1 MNLNQMVQ
9 LATQVFLKH
18 AYPKGVPSAIQEMS
32 DSLASLATKDEL
44 LAWSR
49 LEKENGRYHLRLGN
63 HAYPHMKLAF
73 LIDQDQGHPVFY
85 VDAHDSH
92 FNLPPNVPG
101 HEKLLALR
109 KFNKELKKEIEAALI
124 RENLHVFGEK
134 PQREIKTVHRCVG
147 MKVLAIDDEDQIL
160 DMLSIIV
167 KSMGADFIRATSVEE
182 GRRMIRGRGIP
193 DLIFCD
199 IMMPKESGFDFVA
212 WLRKEG
218 YSVPTYFI
226 TGLNLEKIDRDRVTA
241 VLQKPFTAKSV
252 MNIMKK
258 LRKEGKKDEGQAE
271 GTI

>member
-32 DSLASLATKDEL
+32 NALATLDSEEEL
-44 LAWSR
+44 LQWSR

-63 HAYPHMKLAF
+63 HAYPHMKLVF
-73 LIDQDQGHPVFY
+73 LLEGNHPVFY

-101 HEKLLALR
+101 HERLIALR
-109 KFNKELKKEIEAALI
+109 KFNSDLKKEIEKALLAQSLTI
-124 RENLHVFGEK
+124 FGHNQ
-134 PQREIKTVHRCVG
+134 PTQVKTGSRCLG
-147 MKVLAIDDEDQIL
+147 MTVLAIDDEDQIL

-182 GRRMIRGRGIP
+182 GRRMIRGRTTP

-199 IMMPKESGFDFVA
+199 IMMPKESGFDFVN

-226 TGLNLEKIDRDRVTA
+226 TGLNIEKIDRDRVTA

-258 LRKEGKKDEGQAE
+258 LRKSHTEEAGEPKQTE
-271 GTI
+271 

>member
-18 AYPKGVPSAIQEMS
+18 AYPDGVPSAIQEMS
-32 DSLASLATKDEL
+32 DSLGEL
-44 LAWSR
+44 EGEQDLLSWSR
-49 LEKENGRYHLRLGN
+49 LEKEGERYNLRLGN
-63 HAYPHMKLAF
+63 ANYPHMKLVF
-73 LIDQDQGHPVFY
+73 MIEQGNPVFY

-101 HEKLLALR
+101 YEKLLALR
-109 KFNKELKKEIEAALI
+109 EANKKLKQKIESAWGVEQLPI
-124 RENLHVFGEK
+124 FGHQRSVIK
-134 PQREIKTVHRCVG
+134 PKDLCKG
-147 MKVLAIDDEDQIL
+147 MYVLAIDDEDQIL

-167 KSMGADFIRATSVEE
+167 KSMGAEFMRATSAEE
-182 GRRMIRGRGIP
+182 ARRLIQGRGVP

-199 IMMPKESGFDFVA
+199 IMMPRESGFDFVA

-218 YSVPTYFI
+218 HTVPTYFI
-226 TGLNLEKIDRDRVTA
+226 TGLNLEKIDKDRVTA

-258 LRKEGKKDEGQAE
+258 LRKNKSGDQASA
-271 GTI
+271 

>member
-18 AYPKGVPSAIQEMS
+18 AYPKGVPSVIQDMS
-32 DSLASLATKDEL
+32 NTLATLDAEEEL
-44 LAWSR
+44 LQWSR
-49 LEKENGRYHLRLGN
+49 LEKENERYHLRLGN

-73 LIDQDQGHPVFY
+73 LLDNNHPVFY

-101 HEKLLALR
+101 HEKLIALR
-109 KFNKELKKEIEAALI
+109 KFNSDLKKEIENALI
-124 RENLHVFGEK
+124 AAGLTTFARNQPTQV
-134 PQREIKTVHRCVG
+134 KTGNRCAG
-147 MKVLAIDDEDQIL
+147 MTVLAIDDEDQIL

-167 KSMGADFIRATSVEE
+167 KSMGAEFIRATSVEE
-182 GRRMIRGRGIP
+182 GRRMIRARKTP

-199 IMMPKESGFDFVA
+199 IMMPKESGFDFVN

-218 YSVPTYFI
+218 FAIPTYFI
-226 TGLNLEKIDRDRVTA
+226 TGLNIEKIDRDRVTA

-258 LRKEGKKDEGQAE
+258 LRKGQTEEATETKEAE
-271 GTI
+271 